1 MTSKHD
7 EQIVAKIIEQIEQN
21 KVLPWQCG
29 YLKEGLP
36 RNFVTGR
43 GYHGRNLLMLFC
55 ANYNRSGFM
64 TYAQAKKLGGQV
76 RKGEHGF
83 PIVYAE
89 SGRYIENEEGKK
101 EWKHGCAKLYHVF
114 NVAQIDGLPETQQVE
129 GDNPD
134 IEKFIA
140 ALPVEWNRGRCP
152 SFCPEADTVQ
162 IPLRGDY
169 DEESVYYS
177 TLFHELIHWSGAEHR
192 LNREMSTDFGDN
204 VYSREELVAELG
216 AAIMCGRFGI
226 DCASTMN
233 KSASYLDNWLK
244 VIKEDAKV
252 LIDSAKKA
260 EEAVEYLLGL
270 GNIAVHPSK

>member
-101 EWKHGCAKLYHVF
+101 EWKHGCRYLIQTPLPS
-114 NVAQIDGLPETQQVE
+114 VA
-129 GDNPD
+129 D
-134 IEKFIA
+134 ILNTLRQAPCYNER
-140 ALPVEWNRGRCP
+140 WN
-152 SFCPEADTVQ
+152 
-162 IPLRGDY
+162 
-169 DEESVYYS
+169 YS
-177 TLFHELIHWSGAEHR
+177 H
-192 LNREMSTDFGDN
+192 
-204 VYSREELVAELG
+204 
-216 AAIMCGRFGI
+216 
-226 DCASTMN
+226 
-233 KSASYLDNWLK
+233 
-244 VIKEDAKV
+244 
-252 LIDSAKKA
+252 
-260 EEAVEYLLGL
+260 
-270 GNIAVHPSK
+270 